1 MDNSKQSFRLSCP
14 MPEFDFDVI
23 TMGHGSGGLL
33 THKFL
38 ESGVFNLFDNE
49 FLQKKHDGAFLNLKG
64 PVAFSSDS
72 FVVSP
77 IFFPGGNIGDLAV
90 NGTVNDLAMCGA
102 IPEYLSLSFLLEE
115 GLKMEEFWEILL
127 TIKNASD
134 KAGVKIV
141 TGDTKVVERGKG
153 DKIFINTNGIGH
165 IHSKA
170 NIDPSRVKKGDI
182 IILSGLMALHGLT
195 IMSLR
200 EGLEFE
206 SDLKSDTR
214 ALNGITNTLLDK
226 FGDSIHLFRDP
237 TRGGVATV
245 LNEISVFSNLGIE
258 IDEESLPL
266 SPEVNG
272 ACEMLGLDP
281 LYIANEGL
289 FLSFVDP
296 SVASEYLTLLKSIN
310 GAEKAAIIAE
320 VKDAHTGQVLIKNSI
335 GGRRVVQMLPGD
347 QLPRIC

>member
-1 MDNSKQSFRLSCP
+1 
-14 MPEFDFDVI
+14 MPEFDFEII
-23 TMGHGSGGLL
+23 TMGHGSGGIL
-33 THKFL
+33 TNKFL
-38 ESGVFNLFDNE
+38 ESGVFNLFDNAY
-49 FLQKKHDGAFLNLKG
+49 LQKKHDGAFLNLKG

-102 IPEYLSLSFLLEE
+102 IPEYLSLSFILEE
-115 GLKMEEFWEILL
+115 GLRMDEFWEILL

-165 IHSKA
+165 IHSNAK
-170 NIDPSRVKKGDI
+170 IDPSRVKIGDI
-182 IILSGLMALHGLT
+182 IVLSGMMALHGLT

-200 EGLEFE
+200 EGIEFD
-206 SDLKSDTR
+206 SDLKSDTM
-214 ALNGITNTLLDK
+214 ALNGITRTLLDK
-226 FGDSIHLFRDP
+226 FGDSLHLFRDP
-237 TRGGVATV
+237 TRGGVASV
-245 LNEISVFSNLGIE
+245 LNEISAYCNVGIE

-266 SPEVNG
+266 NSEVKA

-296 SVASEYLTLLKSIN
+296 SVSSDYLSLLKSME
-310 GAEKAAIIAE
+310 GAEKAAIIGE
-320 VKDAHTGQVLIKNSI
+320 VKAAHPGQVLIRNSI